1 MRISSISRLCAEATA
16 LVHSSFREFISG
28 MVHGESLIM
37 KTTAGIAR
45 RKISPFWGVELTGW
59 GYYLNRTWLD
69 VHDDLNATSLVIE
82 NGNQALAIV
91 SVDLM
96 VISAEFTR
104 TVRQQISKV
113 TGILPQNVLVSCTHT
128 HNAPAS
134 EGLRGVGEVDPV
146 YEAWA
151 AREAATSAILAW
163 QNREAV
169 TISAATTT
177 VSGITVNRT
186 RENGPVDDT
195 ATSLRVDR
203 LDRSPLAI
211 VVGFQAH
218 PTVAT
223 VLRPRSVSRD
233 APGQICDLIEA
244 AHPGCTAIY
253 LQGACGDVNFL
264 REYTTPERHEEPAH
278 EVAAAVLQSLN
289 SAEPLDTSIIAA
301 SVATATVPT
310 RRWTREEIADDQAEA
325 RRRLEQKDVTGWRES
340 IGRAMTNRPDDMV
353 ARHGG
358 DEWKAV
364 EAMCRFNVEWTEL
377 MEQDLE
383 TRPETLSTEIQ
394 ALRIGDFG
402 IVTNSSEFFTTLAL
416 DVRARSPLPFL
427 ILSCY
432 SNGRIGYMPDA
443 YDVERKTY
451 AAYQSP
457 KYCNQFPFTKDS
469 GPAMVDAMVRQLDSV
484 CA

>member
-1 MRISSISRLCAEATA
+1 MAT
-16 LVHSSFREFISG
+16 H
-28 MVHGESLIM
+28 
-37 KTTAGIAR
+37 AGIAR
-45 RKISPFWGVELTGW
+45 RNLNPFWGVELTGW

-82 NGNQALAIV
+82 NENQRIAIV

-104 TVRQQISKV
+104 VVRQQIQEA
-113 TGILPQNVLVSCTHT
+113 TGIPSQSILVSCTHT

-134 EGLRGVGEVDPV
+134 EGLRGVGEVDPL

-151 AREAATSAILAW
+151 ARQAATSAILAW
-163 QNREAV
+163 QQREAV
-169 TISAATTT
+169 TISAAATTIR
-177 VSGITVNRT
+177 GISFNRT
-186 RENGPVDDT
+186 RDNGPVDET
-195 ATSLRVDR
+195 ATGLRVDR
-203 LDRSPLAI
+203 MDQSPLAV

-233 APGQICDLIEA
+233 APGQICDVIEREL
-244 AHPGCTAIY
+244 PGCTAIY

-264 REYTTPERHEEPAH
+264 REYATSERHEEPGNA
-278 EVAAAVLQSLN
+278 VAAAVLVSLEN
-289 SAEPLDTSIIAA
+289 AESLDTSIINAC
-301 SVATATVPT
+301 VETATIPT
-310 RRWTREEIADDQAEA
+310 RRWAPEEIAGDQEEA
-325 RRRLEQKDVTGWRES
+325 RRRLEQEDVSGWRKS

-364 EAMCRFNVEWTEL
+364 SAMCRFNVEWTEH
-377 MEQDLE
+377 MQRDMDQ
-383 TRPETLSTEIQ
+383 RPETLSTEVQ

-416 DVRARSPLPFL
+416 EVRARSPLPFL
-427 ILSCY
+427 MLSCY

-457 KYCNQFPFTKDS
+457 KYCNQFPFTSQS
-469 GPAMVDAMVRQLDSV
+469 GPALVDAMIKQLQHVGD
-484 CA
+484 

>member
-1 MRISSISRLCAEATA
+1 MT
-16 LVHSSFREFISG
+16 
-28 MVHGESLIM
+28 
-37 KTTAGIAR
+37 TTAGVAR
-45 RKISPFWGVELTGW
+45 RKINPFWGVELTGW

-69 VHDDLNATSLVIE
+69 VHDDLNATSLVLDNE
-82 NGNQALAIV
+82 NQSIVVV

-104 TVRQQISKV
+104 TVRQMIQQS
-113 TGILPQNVLVSCTHT
+113 TGIPEHNILVSCTHT

-134 EGLRGVGEVDPV
+134 EGLLGVGEVDPV
-146 YEAWA
+146 YESWA

-163 QNREAV
+163 RNREPV
-169 TISAATTT
+169 TVSVASTT
-177 VSGITVNRT
+177 VSGITFNRT
-186 RENGPVDDT
+186 RDNGPVDET
-195 ATSLRVDR
+195 ATALRIQRKDG
-203 LDRSPLAI
+203 SPLSI

-233 APGQICDLIEA
+233 APGSICDLIESA
-244 AHPGCTAIY
+244 EPGCTALY

-264 REYTTPERHEEPAH
+264 REYTTPERHEEPART
-278 EVAAAVLQSLN
+278 VANAVLNSIQS
-289 SAEPLDTSIIAA
+289 AVELDTSVIAA
-301 SVATATVPT
+301 SVGIATIPT
-310 RRWTREEIADDQAEA
+310 RRWTDEEIEHDQAEA
-325 RRRLEQKDVTGWRES
+325 RRRLKHQDVSGWKET

-364 EAMCRFNVEWTEL
+364 AAMCRFNVEWTERI
-377 MEQDLE
+377 QKDLHD
-383 TRPETLSTEIQ
+383 RPETLSTEVQ

-416 DVRARSPLPFL
+416 DVRARSPLPYL
-427 ILSCY
+427 MLSCY

-443 YDVERKTY
+443 HDVERKTY

-457 KYCNQFPFTKDS
+457 RYCNQFPFTDES
-469 GPAMVDAMVRQLDSV
+469 GPAMVSAMTEQLQAV
-484 CA
+484 CHRTDPK

>member
-1 MRISSISRLCAEATA
+1 M
-16 LVHSSFREFISG
+16 
-28 MVHGESLIM
+28 
-37 KTTAGIAR
+37 TTNAGIAR

-69 VHDDLNATSLVIE
+69 VHDELNATSLVVE
-82 NGNQALAIV
+82 SGNQSIVIV

-96 VISAEFTR
+96 VISAKFTL
-104 TVRQQISKV
+104 TVRQQITAA
-113 TGILPQNVLVSCTHT
+113 TGIQSQNILVSCTHT

-146 YEAWA
+146 YETWA

-163 QNREAV
+163 QNREEV
-169 TISAATTT
+169 TVSAGATT
-177 VSGITVNRT
+177 VSGITFNRT
-186 RENGPVDDT
+186 REGGPVDQT
-195 ATSLRVDR
+195 ATVLRVDR
-203 LDRSPLAI
+203 ADGSLLAV

-233 APGQICDLIEA
+233 APGEICDLIETV
-244 AHPGCTAIY
+244 HPGCTAIY
-253 LQGACGDVNFL
+253 IQGACGDVNFL
-264 REYTTPERHEEPAH
+264 REYESPERHEEPGRA
-278 EVAAAVLQSLN
+278 VAAAVLKLL
-289 SAEPLDTSIIAA
+289 ADTVPLDTSIIDG
-301 SVATATVPT
+301 SVAVATIPT
-310 RRWTREEIADDQAEA
+310 RRWTREEIAGDQAEA
-325 RRRLEQKDVTGWRES
+325 RQRLNDRDVSGWRES

-358 DEWKAV
+358 DEWNAV

-377 MEQDLE
+377 MEQDLDE
-383 TRPETLSTEIQ
+383 RPETQTTEIQ

-457 KYCNQFPFTKDS
+457 KYCNQFPFTADS
-469 GPAMVDAMVRQLDSV
+469 GPTMVDAMVGRLESV
-484 CA
+484 CV

>member
-1 MRISSISRLCAEATA
+1 M
-16 LVHSSFREFISG
+16 
-28 MVHGESLIM
+28 
-37 KTTAGIAR
+37 TTNAGIAR

-82 NGNQALAIV
+82 NGNQSIAIV

-96 VISAEFTR
+96 VISAEFTQ
-104 TVRQQISKV
+104 TVRQKISEA
-113 TGILPQNVLVSCTHT
+113 TGIPPQNILVSCTHT

-134 EGLRGVGEVDPV
+134 EGLRGVGEVEPL

-151 AREAATSAILAW
+151 AEEAATSAILAW

-169 TISAATTT
+169 TISAAVTA
-177 VSGITVNRT
+177 VIGITFNRT
-186 RENGPVDDT
+186 RENGPVDET
-195 ATSLRVDR
+195 ATSLQVDR
-203 LDRSPLAI
+203 MDQSPLAI

-233 APGQICDLIEA
+233 VPGQICDLIES

-264 REYTTPERHEEPAH
+264 REFATLERHEEPGGK
-278 EVAAAVLQSLN
+278 VAAAVLKSLE
-289 SAEPLDTSIIAA
+289 SAEQLDTSIIAA
-301 SVATATVPT
+301 SVAAATVPT
-310 RRWTREEIADDQAEA
+310 RRWTKEEIAGDQAEA
-325 RRRLEQKDVTGWRES
+325 RRRLQQKDVSGWRES

-364 EAMCRFNVEWTEL
+364 AAMCRFNIEWTEL
-377 MEQDLE
+377 MEQDLD

-432 SNGRIGYMPDA
+432 SNGRIGYMPDTH
-443 YDVERKTY
+443 DVERKTY

-457 KYCNQFPFTKDS
+457 KYCNQFPFTKES
-469 GPAMVDAMVRQLDSV
+469 GPAMVAAMVDQLQSI
-484 CA
+484 CGT

>member
-1 MRISSISRLCAEATA
+1 M
-16 LVHSSFREFISG
+16 
-28 MVHGESLIM
+28 
-37 KTTAGIAR
+37 TTNAGIAR

-69 VHDDLNATSLVIE
+69 VHDDLNATSLIVE
-82 NGNQALAIV
+82 NGNQSIAIV

-96 VISAEFTR
+96 VISSEFTL
-104 TVRQQISKV
+104 TVRQQISV
-113 TGILPQNVLVSCTHT
+113 ATGIRPQNILVSCTHT

-151 AREAATSAILAW
+151 ARETATSAILAW
-163 QNREAV
+163 QNRETV
-169 TISAATTT
+169 TISAGATA
-177 VSGITVNRT
+177 VSGITFNRT
-186 RENGPVDDT
+186 RENGPVDEN
-195 ATSLRVDR
+195 ATVLRVDR
-203 LDRSPLAI
+203 ADNSTLAV

-223 VLRPRSVSRD
+223 ILRPRSVSRD
-233 APGQICDLIEA
+233 APGQICDLIET

-253 LQGACGDVNFL
+253 IQGACGDVNFL
-264 REYTTPERHEEPAH
+264 REFVTPERHEEPGKA
-278 EVAAAVLQSLN
+278 VAEAVLEFM
-289 SAEPLDTSIIAA
+289 AYVEPLDTSIIAA
-301 SVATATVPT
+301 SVATATIPT
-310 RRWTREEIADDQAEA
+310 RRWTREEIDGDQAEA
-325 RRRLEQKDVTGWRES
+325 RQRLNDKDVSGWRES

-353 ARHGG
+353 ARHDN

-377 MEQDLE
+377 MEKDLND
-383 TRPETLSTEIQ
+383 RPETLTTEIQ
-394 ALRIGDFG
+394 ALRIGNFG

-416 DVRARSPLPFL
+416 DVRARSSLPFL

-443 YDVERKTY
+443 HDVERKTY

-457 KYCNQFPFTKDS
+457 KYCNQFPFTKTS
-469 GPAMVDAMVRQLDSV
+469 GTTMVDAMVARLHNV
-484 CA
+484 CE

>member
-1 MRISSISRLCAEATA
+1 M
-16 LVHSSFREFISG
+16 
-28 MVHGESLIM
+28 
-37 KTTAGIAR
+37 TTNAGIAR

-69 VHDDLNATSLVIE
+69 VHDDLNATSLVVE
-82 NGNQALAIV
+82 NGNQSIAVV

-96 VISAEFTR
+96 VISAEFTL
-104 TVRQQISKV
+104 TVRQQISAA
-113 TGILPQNVLVSCTHT
+113 TGILPQNILVSCTHT

-134 EGLRGVGEVDPV
+134 EGLRGVGEVDPI

-151 AREAATSAILAW
+151 ARETATSAILAW
-163 QNREAV
+163 QDRESV
-169 TISAATTT
+169 TISAAATN
-177 VSGITVNRT
+177 VSGITFNRT
-186 RENGPVDDT
+186 RKNGPVDET
-195 ATSLRVDR
+195 ATLLRVARADN
-203 LDRSPLAI
+203 SPLAI

-218 PTVAT
+218 PTVST
-223 VLRPRSVSRD
+223 VLRPRSVTRD
-233 APGQICDLIEA
+233 APGQICDLIET

-253 LQGACGDVNFL
+253 IQGACGDVNFL
-264 REYTTPERHEEPAH
+264 REYATPERHEEPGKV
-278 EVAAAVLQSLN
+278 VAEAILS
-289 SAEPLDTSIIAA
+289 SMSDAERLDTSIIAA
-301 SVATATVPT
+301 SVATATIPT
-310 RRWTREEIADDQAEA
+310 RRWTQEEIAGDQAEA
-325 RRRLEQKDVTGWRES
+325 RQRLKDKDVSDWRES

-377 MEQDLE
+377 MEMDLDE
-383 TRPETLSTEIQ
+383 RPESLTTEIQ

-457 KYCNQFPFTKDS
+457 KYCNQFPFTEQS
-469 GPAMVDAMVRQLDSV
+469 GPAMVDEMVARLDTV
-484 CA
+484 CG

>member
-1 MRISSISRLCAEATA
+1 M
-16 LVHSSFREFISG
+16 
-28 MVHGESLIM
+28 
-37 KTTAGIAR
+37 
-45 RKISPFWGVELTGW
+45 TGW

-69 VHDDLNATSLVIE
+69 VHDDLNATSLVLE
-82 NGNQALAIV
+82 NGNQTIAIV

-96 VISAEFTR
+96 VISSEFTL
-104 TVRQQISKV
+104 TVRQQIEQA
-113 TGILPQNVLVSCTHT
+113 TGILPGNILVSCTHT

-134 EGLRGVGEVDPV
+134 KGLRGVGEVDPV

-151 AREAATSAILAW
+151 ARETATSAILAW
-163 QNREAV
+163 QNREPVAV
-169 TISAATTT
+169 SAVATAVPGISF
-177 VSGITVNRT
+177 NRT
-186 RENGPVDDT
+186 RDNGPVDET
-195 ATSLRVDR
+195 ATALRVDR
-203 LDRSPLAI
+203 LDQSVLAV

-223 VLRPRSVSRD
+223 VLQPRSVSRD
-233 APGQICDLIEA
+233 APGQICDLIEQ
-244 AHPGCTAIY
+244 AHPGCTALY

-264 REYTTPERHEEPAH
+264 REYTSPERHEEPARA
-278 EVAAAVLQSLN
+278 VAVAVLKALDT
-289 SAEPLDTSIIAA
+289 ATKLDTSIINA
-301 SVATATVPT
+301 SVGTATIPT
-310 RRWTREEIADDQAEA
+310 RRWTEDEIADDQAEA
-325 RRRLEQKDVTGWRES
+325 RRRLQQKDVSGWRDS

-364 EAMCRFNVEWTEL
+364 AAMCRFNVEWTEL
-377 MEQDLE
+377 IQQDLHE
-383 TRPETLSTEIQ
+383 RPESLATEIQ

-427 ILSCY
+427 MLSCY

-443 YDVERKTY
+443 HDVERKTY

-469 GPAMVDAMVRQLDSV
+469 GPAMVDAMVEQLEHV
-484 CA
+484 CP

>member
-1 MRISSISRLCAEATA
+1 M
-16 LVHSSFREFISG
+16 
-28 MVHGESLIM
+28 
-37 KTTAGIAR
+37 TTNAGIAR

-69 VHDDLNATSLVIE
+69 VHDDLNATSLVVE
-82 NGNQALAIV
+82 NDNQTIAIV

-96 VISAEFTR
+96 VISSEFTL
-104 TVRQQISKV
+104 TVRQQISAA
-113 TGILPQNVLVSCTHT
+113 TGIPLQNILVSCTHT

-134 EGLRGVGEVDPV
+134 EGLRGVGDVDPV

-169 TISAATTT
+169 TISAAAST
-177 VSGITVNRT
+177 VSGVTFNRT
-186 RENGPVDDT
+186 RDNGPVDEI

-203 LDRSPLAI
+203 IDQSPLAI

-218 PTVAT
+218 PTVTT

-233 APGQICDLIEA
+233 APGQICDLIET
-244 AHPGCTAIY
+244 AHPGCMAIY
-253 LQGACGDVNFL
+253 IQGACGDVNFL
-264 REYTTPERHEEPAH
+264 REFATLERHEEPGQI
-278 EVAAAVLQSLN
+278 VAEAVLKSLET
-289 SAEPLDTSIIAA
+289 AERLDTSIMAA
-301 SVATATVPT
+301 NVATAIVPT
-310 RRWTREEIADDQAEA
+310 RRWTQEEIAGDQEEA
-325 RRRLEQKDVTGWRES
+325 RRRLEQHDISGWRET

-377 MEQDLE
+377 MELDLNE
-383 TRPETLSTEIQ
+383 RPETLSTEIQ

-427 ILSCY
+427 TLSCY

-443 YDVERKTY
+443 HDVERKTY

-469 GPAMVDAMVRQLDSV
+469 GPAMVNAMVDRLQSV
-484 CA
+484 CSK

>member
-1 MRISSISRLCAEATA
+1 M
-16 LVHSSFREFISG
+16 
-28 MVHGESLIM
+28 
-37 KTTAGIAR
+37 TTNAGIAR

-82 NGNQALAIV
+82 NGKQSIVVV

-96 VISAEFTR
+96 VISSEFTMA
-104 TVRQQISKV
+104 VRQQIFAA
-113 TGILPQNVLVSCTHT
+113 TGILPQNILVSCTHT

-146 YEAWA
+146 YEASA

-169 TISAATTT
+169 TISAAATA
-177 VSGITVNRT
+177 VSGMTFNRT
-186 RENGPVDDT
+186 RENGPVDET

-203 LDRSPLAI
+203 LDQSPLAI

-233 APGQICDLIEA
+233 APGQICDLIET
-244 AHPGCTAIY
+244 AHPNCTAIY
-253 LQGACGDVNFL
+253 IQGACGDVNFL
-264 REYTTPERHEEPAH
+264 REYATLERHEEPAND
-278 EVAAAVLQSLN
+278 VAAAVLKSLE
-289 SAEPLDTSIIAA
+289 SVERLDTSLIAA

-310 RRWTREEIADDQAEA
+310 RRWTMEEIADDQAEA
-325 RRRLEQKDVTGWRES
+325 RRRLEQKDAVGWRES

-364 EAMCRFNVEWTEL
+364 EAMCRFNVEWTEQ

-416 DVRARSPLPFL
+416 DVRARTPLQFL

-443 YDVERKTY
+443 HDVERKTY

-457 KYCNQFPFTKDS
+457 KYCNQFPFTKHS
-469 GPAMVDAMVRQLDSV
+469 GPAMVDAMLERLESV
-484 CA
+484 CV

>member
-1 MRISSISRLCAEATA
+1 M
-16 LVHSSFREFISG
+16 
-28 MVHGESLIM
+28 
-37 KTTAGIAR
+37 TTNAGVAR
-45 RKISPFWGVELTGW
+45 RRISPFWGVELTGW

-82 NGNQALAIV
+82 NDKQTIVIV

-96 VISAEFTR
+96 VISSEFTR
-104 TVRQQISKV
+104 TVRQQIVAATSV
-113 TGILPQNVLVSCTHT
+113 PPQNILVNCTHT

-134 EGLRGVGEVDPV
+134 GGLLGVGDVDPV
-146 YEAWA
+146 YEAWV

-169 TISAATTT
+169 TISAAATA
-177 VSGITVNRT
+177 VSGITFNRT
-186 RENGPVDDT
+186 RENGPVDET

-203 LDRSPLAI
+203 LDQSPLAI

-253 LQGACGDVNFL
+253 IQGACGDVNFL
-264 REYTTPERHEEPAH
+264 REYVTPERHEEPGKI
-278 EVAAAVLQSLN
+278 VAASVLKSLET
-289 SAEPLDTSIIAA
+289 AEQLDTSIIAA
-301 SVATATVPT
+301 SVADATIPT
-310 RRWTREEIADDQAEA
+310 RRWTKEEIAGDQAEA
-325 RRRLEQKDVTGWRES
+325 RRRLEQKDVSGWRES

-377 MEQDLE
+377 MERDLE
-383 TRPETLSTEIQ
+383 TRPEKNLTEIQ

-402 IVTNSSEFFTTLAL
+402 FVTNSTEFFTTLAL

-443 YDVERKTY
+443 HDVERKSY

-457 KYCNQFPFTKDS
+457 KYCNQFPFTENS
-469 GPAMVDAMVRQLDSV
+469 GPAMVDAMVERLEGV
-484 CA
+484 CV